1 MSTALEVTAFEADG
15 TARPRAVKLPAD
27 PFDGL
32 VHESAMHQAVKVF
45 MANQRQGTVQTK
57 TRGYVSGGN
66 QKPWRQKGTG
76 RARQGSTRS
85 PLWPGGGTMFGPHPR
100 EYRQAIPKKLRQ
112 LARRSALNAR
122 AQEQALT
129 VIAPLA
135 FEEPKTKRM
144 AELIRNMGL
153 DGHRVL
159 VLTSELKSNVVLSA
173 RNIPDVDVM
182 RYGDASTYDIL
193 HADAVVIEEPALGTL
208 ESGGEVTHRPAP
220 KKRRTA
226 GQAESRTEGGES
238 EAPAK
243 RKGKS
248 AGRPSARPPVR
259 TAKAAKSAPKP
270 KAAAKAAKPKAS
282 ARKPA
287 AKKPGKKKD

>member
-1 MSTALEVTAFEADG
+1 VSAALEVTAYEADG

-45 MANQRQGTVQTK
+45 MANQRQGTSQTK
-57 TRGYVSGGN
+57 TRGFVSGGN

-135 FEEPKTKRM
+135 FEEPKTKKM

-153 DGHRVL
+153 DGHKVL

-182 RYGDASTYDIL
+182 RYGDVSAYDIL
-193 HADAVVIEEPALGTL
+193 HADAIVIEEPALGTL
-208 ESGGEVTHRPAP
+208 ESGGEVTHRAAP
-220 KKRRTA
+220 KKKA
-226 GQAESRTEGGES
+226 KKVEVETEGRAKKTKRG
-238 EAPAK
+238 AAKPAAK
-243 RKGKS
+243 K
-248 AGRPSARPPVR
+248 
-259 TAKAAKSAPKP
+259 AKAAKSAPKA
-270 KAAAKAAKPKAS
+270 KAAAKSAKPKAS

>member
-1 MSTALEVTAFEADG
+1 MSAALEVTAFEADG

-45 MANQRQGTVQTK
+45 MANQRQGTSQTK

-208 ESGGEVTHRPAP
+208 ESGGEVTHRATP
-220 KKRRTA
+220 KKKA
-226 GQAESRTEGGES
+226 KKVEAEAES
-238 EAPAK
+238 PAK
-243 RKGKS
+243 KTKR
-248 AGRPSARPPVR
+248 A
-259 TAKAAKSAPKP
+259 AAKPAAKKTRAAKP
-270 KAAAKAAKPKAS
+270 AHKPKAAKPKAS